1 MQFRH
6 LECSF
11 PAGPALCHD
20 CMLQLQLRDWCS
32 KLRIACLL
40 HAAVS
45 KNRMDFVKSFIYL
58 IFSVIH
64 LFSEMLFYLQKNNPW
79 KTPADIAATTMS
91 H

>member
-1 MQFRH
+1 
-6 LECSF
+6 
-11 PAGPALCHD
+11 
-20 CMLQLQLRDWCS
+20 
-32 KLRIACLL
+32 
-40 HAAVS
+40 
-45 KNRMDFVKSFIYL
+45 MDFVKSFIYL